1 MNYGKKGVAKKQKA
15 LNAKATKIG
24 RKITLIFLKVFLLLF
39 VSVGIIVA
47 SGGIGVIKGVIDSS
61 PDISDMTIAPTKFST
76 FIYDSEGNQTA
87 KLVASNSNRIPVSMD
102 RIPENLAHAFVAL
115 EDARFYEHNGI
126 DIKGIV
132 RAFMV
137 GVKNR
142 FNFSEGASTITQ
154 QLLKNIV
161 FTDWVSEESFAE
173 KLKRKIQE
181 QYLAMELEKQMDKNT
196 ILVNYMNTIN
206 LGQNTLGVQA
216 ASLRYFNKQ
225 VEDLNLSECAVLAGI
240 TKNPSRYNPIS
251 HPEENSK
258 RRIKVLNNM
267 LEQGYITQAE
277 YDDAMADN
285 PYNRIKTTN
294 EVAGDTTITSYFNDA
309 VTEQV
314 YDDLLAAGYND
325 TQAYTLLYSGG
336 LKIYS
341 TQDPDIQAICDEV
354 YFNEE
359 NYPQECKWALDYRLS
374 VTKANGETQNYSKEM
389 FRRYFRDNGQPKFNL
404 LYKTPEDAYEAI
416 AVYQAAVLEEGDE
429 ILAESI
435 ELTPQPQVSLT
446 VADQHTGHVVAMIG
460 GRGVKDKS
468 RTLNRATS
476 TTRSPGS
483 TFKLLASFGPAVDS
497 GGFTLA
503 TTINDA
509 PFVYYDGTP
518 VRNWYNNS
526 ANPYRGMMS
535 IREGIYNS
543 LNIVAVKTITQ
554 ITPQLGF
561 DYLENLGFTTLEVA
575 KEVNG
580 QIFSDIQQ
588 TLSLG
593 GLTNGVTNMEL
604 NAAYACIANGG
615 TYIEPKLYTKVIDH
629 NGNVILDN
637 TKSETR
643 QVFKETTAFLLTNAM
658 QDTVTRGTGTAVRF
672 DGMPIAGKTG
682 TTTDD
687 LDVWFCGYTPYYTAT
702 AWTGFDDNN
711 EALNS
716 KSGSTSKSLWKQVM
730 QKIHENLPA
739 KTFETPANIVQATV
753 CSRSGKLP
761 IAGLCGAT
769 LKTEYFED
777 GTVPTE
783 TCDIHYQGTICYY
796 SNQPACTNCPFKTEG
811 VFELTPLEDSSLHQ
825 GNSGLPAS
833 GYVTSATPTT
843 EVFVP
848 ETETV
853 DTEDTENTVNPDGT
867 ISEDNTSNYTHCP
880 HTDEFMMNPNNAV
893 VIAQQYAE
901 ILAVNPTAPPPSNA
915 TPDTGELPAEDSNAE
930 LQPPADS
937 NPVLPTP

>member
-1 MNYGKKGVAKKQKA
+1 MNYGKKGVTKKQKA
-15 LNAKATKIG
+15 LNAKSTKIG
-24 RKITLIFLKVFLLLF
+24 RKIALIFLKVFLVVF
-39 VSVGIIVA
+39 VSVGIIAA
-47 SGGIGVIKGVIDSS
+47 SGVIGIVKGVIDSS
-61 PDISDMTIAPTKFST
+61 PDISEMTIAPTKFST

-115 EDARFYEHNGI
+115 EDVRFYEHNGI
-126 DIKGIV
+126 DIKGIL
-132 RAFMV
+132 RAAMV
-137 GVKNR
+137 GVKNG

-181 QYLAMELEKQMDKNT
+181 QYLAIELEKQMDKNT

-225 VEDLNLSECAVLAGI
+225 VEDLTLSECAVLAGI

-251 HPEENSK
+251 HPEENTK
-258 RRIKVLNNM
+258 RRTKVLNNM
-267 LEQGYITQAE
+267 LEQNYITQAE
-277 YDDAMADN
+277 YDEAIADD
-285 PYNRIKTTN
+285 PYSRIKVTN

-359 NYPQECKWALDYRLS
+359 NYPEECKWALDYRLS
-374 VTKANGETQNYSKEM
+374 ITKANGETKNHSKEM
-389 FRRYFRDNGQPKFNL
+389 FRKYFRENGKPNFNL
-404 LYKTPEDAYEAI
+404 LYKTHEEAYEAI
-416 AVYQAAVLEEGDE
+416 EIYKAAILEEGDE
-429 ILAESI
+429 VLAESI

-446 VADQHTGHVVAMIG
+446 VADQSNGYVVAMIG

-468 RTLNRATS
+468 RTLNRATA

-483 TFKLLASFGPAVDS
+483 TFKLLAAFGPALDS

-503 TTINDA
+503 TVLNDA
-509 PFVYYDGTP
+509 PFVYYDGSP
-518 VRNWYNNS
+518 VRNWYSNS
-526 ANPYRGMMS
+526 STPYRGLMS

-543 LNIVAVKTITQ
+543 LNIIAVKTITH
-554 ITPQLGF
+554 ITPQLGY
-561 DYLENLGFTTLEVA
+561 DYLENLGFTTLEIA

-588 TLSLG
+588 TLALG

-637 TKSETR
+637 TTSETR
-643 QVFKETTAFLLTNAM
+643 PVFRETTAFLLTSAM
-658 QDTVTRGTGTAVRF
+658 QDTLTKGTGTAANF
-672 DGMPIAGKTG
+672 SGMSIAGKTG

-687 LDVWFCGYTPYYTAT
+687 MDVWFCGYTPYYTAT
-702 AWTGFDDNN
+702 TWTGYDDNN
-711 EALNS
+711 AKLSTNA
-716 KSGSTSKSLWKQVM
+716 KKTSKLMWKAVM
-730 QKIHENLPA
+730 EAIHENLPS
-739 KTFETPANIVQATV
+739 KSFETPANIVHATV

-761 IAGLCGAT
+761 IPGLCSAT
-769 LKTEYFED
+769 LKTEYFEE
-777 GTVPTE
+777 GTVPKE
-783 TCDIHYQGTICYY
+783 SCNVHYQGALCAY

-811 VFELTPLEDSSLHQ
+811 IFELTPTESPALMQ
-825 GNSGLPAS
+825 GNSGLSSA
-833 GYVTSATPTT
+833 GYTSPDSTGVVADDGTI
-843 EVFVP
+843 
-848 ETETV
+848 
-853 DTEDTENTVNPDGT
+853 NPDGT
-867 ISEDNTSNYTHCP
+867 LATTYTYCP
-880 HTDEFMMNPNNAV
+880 HTDAFMMDPNNAA
-893 VIAQQYAE
+893 ILAQQWAE
-901 ILAVNPTAPPPSNA
+901 IFPNNPA
-915 TPDTGELPAEDSNAE
+915 L
-930 LQPPADS
+930 LPPAA
-937 NPVLPTP
+937 PTDPATDALVPAQ

>member
-1 MNYGKKGVAKKQKA
+1 MNYGKKGVTQKQKA
-15 LNAKATKIG
+15 LNAKKTKVG
-24 RKITLIFLKVFLLLF
+24 RKFALIFLKVFLIVF
-39 VSVGIIVA
+39 VSVGIIAA
-47 SGGIGVIKGVIDSS
+47 SGALGIVKGVIDSS
-61 PDISDMTIAPTKFST
+61 PDISEMTIAPTKFST

-102 RIPENLAHAFVAL
+102 KIPEHLAHAFVAL
-115 EDARFYEHNGI
+115 EDVRFYEHNGI
-126 DIKGIV
+126 DIKGIL
-132 RAFMV
+132 RAAMV
-137 GVKNR
+137 GVKNG

-181 QYLAMELEKQMDKNT
+181 QYLAIELEKQMDKNT

-225 VEDLNLSECAVLAGI
+225 VQDLNLSECAVLAGI

-251 HPEENSK
+251 HPEENAK
-258 RRIKVLNNM
+258 RRTKVLNNM
-267 LEQGYITQAE
+267 LEQEYITQAE
-277 YDDAMADN
+277 YDEAMADD
-285 PYNRIKTTN
+285 PYSRIKVTN

-314 YDDLLAAGYND
+314 YADLLAAGYND
-325 TQAYTLLYSGG
+325 TQVYTLMYSGG

-341 TQDPDIQAICDEV
+341 TQDPAIQAICDEV

-359 NYPQECKWALDYRLS
+359 NYPEDCKWALDYRLS
-374 VTKANGETQNYSKEM
+374 ITKANGEVVNHSKEM
-389 FRRYFRDNGQPKFNL
+389 FRKYFRENGKSKFNL
-404 LYKTPEDAYEAI
+404 LYKTQEEAYEDI
-416 AVYQAAVLEEGDE
+416 QIYQEAVLEDGDE

-435 ELTPQPQVSLT
+435 ELTPQPQVSFS
-446 VADQHTGHVVAMIG
+446 VADQSTGYVVAMIG

-468 RTLNRATS
+468 RTLNRATA

-483 TFKLLASFGPAVDS
+483 TYKLLAAFGPALDS

-503 TTINDA
+503 TVLNDA
-509 PFVYYDGTP
+509 PFVYYDGSP
-518 VRNWYNNS
+518 VRNWYSNTS
-526 ANPYRGMMS
+526 TPYRGLMS

-543 LNIVAVKTITQ
+543 LNIIAVKTITQ

-588 TLSLG
+588 TLALG
-593 GLTNGVTNMEL
+593 GLTNGVTNVEL

-629 NGNVILDN
+629 NGNVLLDN
-637 TKSETR
+637 TVSETR
-643 QVFKETTAFLLTNAM
+643 QVFKETTAYLMTSAM
-658 QDTVTRGTGTAVRF
+658 QDTLTKGTGTAARF

-682 TTTDD
+682 TTTAN

-702 AWTGFDDNN
+702 AWTGYDDNN
-711 EALNS
+711 EELSS
-716 KSGSTSKSLWKQVM
+716 KAKSTSKVLWKKVM
-730 QKIHENLPA
+730 EKIHENLPS
-739 KTFETPANIVQATV
+739 KSFETPANIVQATV

-761 IAGLCGAT
+761 IPGLCGAT
-769 LKTEYFED
+769 LKTEFFES

-783 TCDIHYQGTICYY
+783 SCDVHYQGSLCAY
-796 SNQPACTNCPFKTEG
+796 SNLPACTNCPFRVEG
-811 VFELTPLEDSSLHQ
+811 IFELTPEEFPSLQQ
-825 GNSGLPAS
+825 GNSGVSSA
-833 GYVTSATPTT
+833 GYVA
-843 EVFVP
+843 P
-848 ETETV
+848 ESV
-853 DTEDTENTVNPDGT
+853 VGADGT
-867 ISEDNTSNYTHCP
+867 ITDASTQTYCP
-880 HTDEFMMNPNNAV
+880 HTDLFMMDPNNN
-893 VIAQQYAE
+893 VILAQQYAE
-901 ILAVNPTAPPPSNA
+901 LVA
-915 TPDTGELPAEDSNAE
+915 TKPEVIPQITP
-930 LQPPADS
+930 QT
-937 NPVLPTP
+937 PVTPEVPEQTPVTPEIPVTP

>member
-1 MNYGKKGVAKKQKA
+1 MNYGKKGVTKKQKA
-15 LNAKATKIG
+15 LNAKKTKVG
-24 RKITLIFLKVFLLLF
+24 RKIALIFLKVFLIVF
-39 VSVGIIVA
+39 VSVGIIAA
-47 SGGIGVIKGVIDSS
+47 SGALGIVKGVIDSS
-61 PDISDMTIAPTKFST
+61 PDISEMTIAPTKFST

-102 RIPENLAHAFVAL
+102 KIPEHLAHAFVAL
-115 EDARFYEHNGI
+115 EDERFYEHNGI
-126 DIKGIV
+126 DIKGIL
-132 RAFMV
+132 RAAMV
-137 GVKNR
+137 GVKNG

-181 QYLAMELEKQMDKNT
+181 QYLAIELEKQMDKNT

-225 VEDLNLSECAVLAGI
+225 VQDLNLSECAVLAGI

-251 HPEENSK
+251 HPEENAK
-258 RRIKVLNNM
+258 RRTKVLNDM
-267 LEQGYITQAE
+267 LEQGYITQTE
-277 YDDAMADN
+277 YDEAMADD
-285 PYNRIKTTN
+285 PYSRIKVTN

-314 YDDLLAAGYND
+314 YADLLAAGYND
-325 TQAYTLLYSGG
+325 TQVYTLMYSGG

-341 TQDPDIQAICDEV
+341 TQDPNIQAICDDV

-359 NYPQECKWALDYRLS
+359 NYPENCKWALDYRLS
-374 VTKANGETQNYSKEM
+374 ITKANGEVINHSKEM
-389 FRRYFRDNGQPKFNL
+389 FRKYFRENGKPKFNL
-404 LYKTPEDAYEAI
+404 LYKTQEEAYEAI
-416 AVYQAAVLEEGDE
+416 KIYQEAVLEEGDE
-429 ILAESI
+429 ILAERI
-435 ELTPQPQVSLT
+435 ELTPQPQISLT
-446 VADQHTGHVVAMIG
+446 VADQSTGHVVAMIG

-468 RTLNRATS
+468 RTLNRATA

-483 TFKLLASFGPAVDS
+483 TFKLLAAFGPALDS

-503 TTINDA
+503 TVLNDA

-518 VRNWYNNS
+518 VRNWYS
-526 ANPYRGMMS
+526 KTSTPYRGLMS

-543 LNIVAVKTITQ
+543 LNIIAVKTITQ

-588 TLSLG
+588 TLALG

-629 NGNVILDN
+629 DGNVLLDN
-637 TKSETR
+637 TTSETR
-643 QVFKETTAFLLTNAM
+643 QVFKETSAYLMTSAM
-658 QDTVTRGTGTAVRF
+658 QDTLTKGTGTAAKF
-672 DGMPIAGKTG
+672 NGMPIAGKTG
-682 TTTDD
+682 TTTDN

-702 AWTGFDDNN
+702 AWTGYDDNN
-711 EALNS
+711 EELSTKGKSIS
-716 KSGSTSKSLWKQVM
+716 KALWKMVM
-730 QKIHENLPA
+730 ERIHENLPS
-739 KTFETPANIVQATV
+739 KSFETPANIVQATV

-761 IAGLCGAT
+761 IPGLCGAT
-769 LKTEYFED
+769 LKTEFFED

-783 TCDIHYQGTICYY
+783 SCDVHYQGGLCTY
-796 SNQPACTNCPFKTEG
+796 SNLPACTNCPFKVEG
-811 VFELTPLEDSSLHQ
+811 VFELTPQEFPALQQ
-825 GNSGLPAS
+825 GNSG
-833 GYVTSATPTT
+833 TSAESFIPTAPT
-843 EVFVP
+843 
-848 ETETV
+848 
-853 DTEDTENTVNPDGT
+853 DTAADSEE
-867 ISEDNTSNYTHCP
+867 ISTGVTQTQTYCP
-880 HTDEFMMNPNNAV
+880 HTDAFMMDPNNNA
-893 VIAQQYAE
+893 ILAQQYAE
-901 ILAVNPTAPPPSNA
+901 IVAKNPAVIPQITPQAPVAPTDP
-915 TPDTGELPAEDSNAE
+915 TVTV
-930 LQPPADS
+930 QPPLDPAQ
-937 NPVLPTP
+937 PAVTPLP

>member
-1 MNYGKKGVAKKQKA
+1 MNYGKKGVTKKQKA
-15 LNAKATKIG
+15 LNAKKTKVG
-24 RKITLIFLKVFLLLF
+24 RKIALIFLKVFLIVF
-39 VSVGIIVA
+39 VSVGIIAA
-47 SGGIGVIKGVIDSS
+47 SGALGIVKGVIDSS
-61 PDISDMTIAPTKFST
+61 PDISEMTIAPTKFST

-102 RIPENLAHAFVAL
+102 KIPEHLAHAFVAL

-126 DIKGIV
+126 DIKGIL
-132 RAFMV
+132 RAAMV
-137 GVKNR
+137 GVKNG

-181 QYLAMELEKQMDKNT
+181 QYLAIELEKQMDKNT

-225 VEDLNLSECAVLAGI
+225 VQDLNLSECAVLAGI

-251 HPEENSK
+251 HPEENAK
-258 RRIKVLNNM
+258 RRTKVLNDM
-267 LEQGYITQAE
+267 LEQGYITQTE
-277 YDDAMADN
+277 YDEAMADD
-285 PYNRIKTTN
+285 PYSRIKVTN

-314 YDDLLAAGYND
+314 YADLLAAGYND
-325 TQAYTLLYSGG
+325 TQVYTLMYSGG

-341 TQDPDIQAICDEV
+341 TQDPNIQAICDDV

-359 NYPQECKWALDYRLS
+359 NYPEDCKWALDYRLS
-374 VTKANGETQNYSKEM
+374 ITKANGEVINHSKEM
-389 FRRYFRDNGQPKFNL
+389 FRKYFRENGKPKFNL
-404 LYKTPEDAYEAI
+404 LYKTQEEAYEAI
-416 AVYQAAVLEEGDE
+416 KIYQEAVLEEGDE
-429 ILAESI
+429 ILAERI

-446 VADQHTGHVVAMIG
+446 VADKSTGHVVAMIG

-468 RTLNRATS
+468 RTLNRATA

-483 TFKLLASFGPAVDS
+483 TFKLLAAFGPALDS

-503 TTINDA
+503 TVLNDA
-509 PFVYYDGTP
+509 PFVYYDGSP
-518 VRNWYNNS
+518 VRNWYSNS
-526 ANPYRGMMS
+526 STPYRGLMS

-543 LNIVAVKTITQ
+543 LNIIAVKTITQ

-588 TLSLG
+588 TLALG
-593 GLTNGVTNMEL
+593 GVTNMEL

-629 NGNVILDN
+629 DGNVLLDN
-637 TKSETR
+637 TTSETR
-643 QVFKETTAFLLTNAM
+643 QVFKETSAYLMTSAM
-658 QDTVTRGTGTAVRF
+658 QDTLTKGTGTAAKF
-672 DGMPIAGKTG
+672 NGMPIAGKTG
-682 TTTDD
+682 TTTDN

-702 AWTGFDDNN
+702 AWTGYDDNN
-711 EALNS
+711 EELSTKGKSIS
-716 KSGSTSKSLWKQVM
+716 KALWKMVM
-730 QKIHENLPA
+730 ERIHENLPS
-739 KTFETPANIVQATV
+739 KSFETPANIVQATV

-761 IAGLCGAT
+761 IPGLCGAT
-769 LKTEYFED
+769 LKTEFFED

-783 TCDIHYQGTICYY
+783 SCDVHYQGGLCTY
-796 SNQPACTNCPFKTEG
+796 SNLPACTNCPFKVEG
-811 VFELTPLEDSSLHQ
+811 VFELTPQEFPALQQ
-825 GNSGLPAS
+825 GNSG
-833 GYVTSATPTT
+833 TSAESFIPTAPT
-843 EVFVP
+843 
-848 ETETV
+848 
-853 DTEDTENTVNPDGT
+853 DTAADSEE
-867 ISEDNTSNYTHCP
+867 ISTGVTQTQTYCP
-880 HTDEFMMNPNNAV
+880 HTDAFMMDPNNNA
-893 VIAQQYAE
+893 ILAQQYAE
-901 ILAVNPTAPPPSNA
+901 IVAKNPAVIPQITPQAPVAPTDP
-915 TPDTGELPAEDSNAE
+915 TVTV
-930 LQPPADS
+930 QPPLDPAQ
-937 NPVLPTP
+937 PAVTPLP

>member
-1 MNYGKKGVAKKQKA
+1 MNYGKKGVIEKQKA
-15 LNAKATKIG
+15 LNAKATKVG
-24 RKITLIFLKVFLLLF
+24 RKIALIFLKVFLLIF

-47 SGGIGVIKGVIDSS
+47 SCGLGVIKGVIDSS
-61 PDISDMTIAPTKFST
+61 PDISEMTIAPTKFST

-87 KLVASNSNRIPVSMD
+87 KLVASNSNRIPVPMD

-115 EDARFYEHNGI
+115 EDERFYEHNGI
-126 DIKGIV
+126 DIKGIM

-137 GVKNR
+137 GIKNR

-173 KLKRKIQE
+173 KLKRKVQE

-251 HPEENSK
+251 NPEENAK
-258 RRIKVLNNM
+258 RRTKVLNNM

-277 YDDAMADN
+277 YDAAVADN
-285 PYNRIKTTN
+285 PYNRIQVTN
-294 EVAGDTTITSYFNDA
+294 QVAGDTTITSYFNDA

-341 TQDPDIQAICDEV
+341 TQDPAIQAICDEV

-359 NYPQECKWALDYRLS
+359 NYPQECKWALDYRLT

-389 FRRYFRDNGQPKFNL
+389 YRRYFRDNGKPKFNL
-404 LYKTPEDAYEAI
+404 LYNTQEEAYEAI
-416 AVYQAAVLEEGDE
+416 EIYLDAILEEGDE

-446 VADQHTGHVVAMIG
+446 VADQSTGHVVAMIG
-460 GRGVKDKS
+460 GRGIKDKS

-483 TFKLLASFGPAVDS
+483 TFKLLASFGPAIDG

-503 TTINDA
+503 TTLNDA
-509 PFVYYDGTP
+509 PFVYYDGSP

-526 ANPYRGMMS
+526 GTPYRGMMS

-543 LNIVAVKTITQ
+543 LNIIAVKTITQ

-580 QIFSDIQQ
+580 KIFSDIQQ

-593 GLTNGVTNMEL
+593 GLTNGVTNLEL

-615 TYIEPKLYTKVIDH
+615 MYIEPKLYTKVIDH

-637 TKSETR
+637 TSSETHR
-643 QVFKETTAFLLTNAM
+643 VFKETTAFLLTSAM
-658 QDTVTRGTGTAVRF
+658 QDTLTRGTGGAARF

-711 EALNS
+711 EQLNS
-716 KSGSTSKSLWKQVM
+716 KSNQTSKLLWKMVM
-730 QKIHENLPA
+730 KKIHENLPA
-739 KTFETPANIVQATV
+739 KSFETPANIVHATV
-753 CSRSGKLP
+753 CARSGKLP
-761 IAGLCGAT
+761 IEGLCSAT

-783 TCDIHYQGTICYY
+783 SCDIHYQGTICRY
-796 SNQPACTNCPFKTEG
+796 SNQPACTNCPFRASG
-811 VFELTPLEDSSLHQ
+811 VFELTPTEDPSLAQ
-825 GNSGLPAS
+825 GNAGVPSSGFTAPEKK
-833 GYVTSATPTT
+833 TT
-843 EVFVP
+843 E
-848 ETETV
+848 ESTEMI
-853 DTEDTENTVNPDGT
+853 NPDGT
-867 ISEDNTSNYTHCP
+867 ISEETGEQYTYCP
-880 HTDEFMMNPNNAV
+880 HSDAFMMDPNNAA
-893 VIAQQYAE
+893 VIAQHYAE
-901 ILAVNPTAPPPSNA
+901 MLAVDPTAAPPITVDAETTMQPDEATNVATDPNA
-915 TPDTGELPAEDSNAE
+915 VAGTTA
-930 LQPPADS
+930 
-937 NPVLPTP
+937 PTP